1 MRKLLA
7 WGSLVVASAL
17 ALGNGGLGCGGS
29 SKSSGFTP
37 GDDSGVDASGNDAAI
52 PQDANG
58 ADVPNILGDGS
69 SMTCTTLSCSS
80 DLHDVL
86 CNGTVYQTCPADQ
99 GCAGGKC
106 VPACQ
111 AAQASKS
118 SIGCDYYSVN
128 PDTTFAAGA
137 CFAAFVAN
145 TWTGPVTINVDYGGM
160 ALDATAFARVPTG
173 TGQSITY
180 APLTNG
186 QLQPGQIAVLFLA
199 QFGAAAIYKPACPTG
214 ITPGI
219 SAMDAAPHGTSIGT
233 AFHISTTAPVVA
245 YDIFPY
251 GGGVSAIT
259 SATLLLPTTVW
270 DTNYIAVDA
279 YEPPTGG
286 SGDSNNPLLD
296 IVASANNTHVTIAPT
311 AAITAGTGVAGAAQG
326 MATTYTLQKGQILHF
341 NQGAELIGSPIQ
353 SDNPV
358 GVWGGNACMDVPVGT
373 AACDAA
379 HQQIPPVKALGNEY
393 VAVRYR
399 NRFNGMEES
408 VPWRLVGAVAG
419 TTLSYEP
426 SPPTGAPTT
435 LTVGQMVEFTTNG
448 PFVVRSQDAMHPFYL
463 AGYMTGG
470 EAVDPTGAEGRGD
483 PEFVNVLPPQQY
495 LSDYVF
501 FTDPTYPE
509 TDLVLVR
516 AQASD
521 GTFKDVTLDCL
532 GTTPISGW
540 MPVGTSGKYE
550 YTRVDLVTGNF
561 MPVSTCNN
569 GRHEMTSKGPF
580 GVTVWGWGSAATG
593 GSLDPTQPMS
603 GFYSQWVSY
612 AYPAGASVQPINTVV
627 VPPMN
632 Q

>member
-1 MRKLLA
+1 MRKTFA
-7 WGSLVVASAL
+7 WGLLVVASAL
-17 ALGNGGLGCGGS
+17 ALGNGGLGCGS
-29 SKSSGFTP
+29 SAKQSGFP
-37 GDDSGVDASGNDAAI
+37 SDDSGTDAAVGNDGPG
-52 PQDANG
+52 PQDAIAG
-58 ADVPNILGDGS
+58 DVPMILGDGS
-69 SMTCTTLSCSS
+69 SMTCTTTSCSS

-86 CNGTVYQTCPADQ
+86 CNGMVIQTCPADQ

-160 ALDATAFARVPTG
+160 ALNGLAFARIPQG

-180 APLTNG
+180 QPLTNG
-186 QLQPGQIAVLFLA
+186 QLQPGQIAILFLA
-199 QFGAAAIYKPACPTG
+199 QFGAQAIYKPACPTG
-214 ITPGI
+214 ITPAI
-219 SAMDAAPHGTSIGT
+219 TAMDAAPHGTSIGS

-259 SATLLLPTTVW
+259 SATLLLPTTAW

-279 YEPPTGG
+279 YQAPTGAG
-286 SGDSNNPLLD
+286 GPGNDPLLD
-296 IVASANNTHVTIAPT
+296 IVAATNNTHVTIAPKV
-311 AAITAGTGVAGAAQG
+311 AITAGTGVAGAAAG
-326 MATTYTLQKGQILHF
+326 MATTYTLQKGQVLHF
-341 NQGAELIGSPIQ
+341 NQDAELIGSPIQ

-358 GVWGGNACMDVPVGT
+358 GVWGGNACMDVPDGVG
-373 AACDAA
+373 ACDAA
-379 HQQIPPVKALGNEY
+379 HQEIPPVKALGNEY
-393 VAVRYR
+393 VGVRYR
-399 NRFNGMEES
+399 NRFAGMEES

-419 TTLSYEP
+419 TTLTYEP
-426 SPPTGAPTT
+426 AAPAGAPTT

-463 AGYMTGG
+463 AGYMTGS
-470 EAVDPTGAEGRGD
+470 EQVNPDTTDARGD
-483 PEFVNVLPPQQY
+483 PEFVNVLPPQQF
-495 LSDYVF
+495 LSQYVF

-516 AQASD
+516 AKD
-521 GTFKDVTLDCL
+521 GTGKFQDVTLDCL
-532 GTTPISGW
+532 GTTPVSGW

-550 YTRVDLVTGNF
+550 YTRVDLVTGDF
-561 MPVSTCNN
+561 MPVGTCNN

-580 GVTVWGWGSAATG
+580 GLTVWGWGSAATG
-593 GSLDPTQPMS
+593 GTEDPNNQMG
-603 GFYSQWVSY
+603 GFYSQFVSY

-627 VPPMN
+627 VPPTN